1 MKIDIFKWIIGGLVA
16 AIGFLGVFTSS
27 LAEKVAKVQEVSI
40 TNAKDNDVQYKII
53 EKNTDKLNDVK
64 GTSNENS
71 LNFTHIKEDL
81 TDIKVDIKELLKEM
95 RSNKSS

>member
-53 EKNTDKLNDVK
+53 EKNTDKLNDVGGGLK
-64 GTSNENS
+64 ENS
-71 LNFTHIKEDL
+71 VHLVHIR
-81 TDIKVDIKELLKEM
+81 TDIQDIKEMMKEFYT
-95 RSNKSS
+95 RR